1 MVRREVR
8 WCSPGASPVTRWVV
22 VDDRRAE
29 TKREDGWP
37 PRGPSQKTAGRRL
50 DFLRHVLE
58 DHGLSLDEFEV
69 VEVEGL

>member
-1 MVRREVR
+1 M
-8 WCSPGASPVTRWVV
+8 V